1 MSDGVQVGWR
11 VIFDL
16 SSPESRSVNDG
27 IPKKYGAIVYETL
40 NDAIKPIAK
49 AGRGAVMM
57 KWDLKSAFRH
67 IPVSQRD
74 HWLLI
79 FEWDGKYYIDMFLPF
94 GLRMAPR
101 IFNLFSE
108 ALHWIFETLYGWNL
122 SHYLDDFLAVF
133 PPGTDIYL
141 PTLTNLTTYFTP
153 SVFHTT
159 RNCAHYVQFT
169 TFSLPTQ
176 SHMRRS
182 KKSSVSY
189 LIAVKSFL

>member
-1 MSDGVQVGWR
+1 PRFVDTLVSIASHGARVGYEGGSNRRIRRPNHHSTIAQAATIMNTIDSELRKGRIREITSLPDHYFCSPIGLVPKLSDDVQVGWR

-94 GLRMAPR
+94 GL
-101 IFNLFSE
+101 
-108 ALHWIFETLYGWNL
+108 
-122 SHYLDDFLAVF
+122 
-133 PPGTDIYL
+133 
-141 PTLTNLTTYFTP
+141 
-153 SVFHTT
+153 
-159 RNCAHYVQFT
+159 
-169 TFSLPTQ
+169 
-176 SHMRRS
+176 
-182 KKSSVSY
+182 
-189 LIAVKSFL
+189 